1 MLYAPGMSIKAQA
14 TSVFSDTSRWAAAQA
29 KTIALRESLAGK
41 FDFSV
46 VLDNSWLRLV
56 GQHFAASYTGD
67 FGYMVEMRE
76 IALGER
82 GLSAGQTAGVL
93 NCAIAE
99 WARKDRFAQNTRRQD
114 DLPNVASVPSSRYRV
129 VQPDGKSLA
138 VRLGDAKW
146 ATDKDEG
153 TRALYYLGQG
163 ADWTFVGFV
172 SPEGTVTLK
181 RDAYNMRASLKAALD
196 VLVNS
201 VREDRWLVHALA
213 YSLEGSEC
221 CFCGR
226 DLDTAESISVGYGP
240 VCAAKYGLPW
250 GEKAEPASVVLARD
264 AMIDGGITDIGKGEA
279 AERAA
284 DFSQPHDLLDAAVVA
299 GDPSNPV
306 ANDFG
311 QPSNEKVWNHD
322 SPLGT
327 FESGR
332 KILKNAGKEPSLD
345 KTYGP
350 SSYRPGRSYEE
361 IFGSED

>member
-29 KTIALRESLAGK
+29 KTIALREALAGK
-41 FDFSV
+41 FDFSG

-67 FGYMVEMRE
+67 FAYMVEMRE

-99 WARKDRFAQNTRRQD
+99 WTRKDRFAQNTRRQD

-146 ATDKDEG
+146 ATDKAEG

-264 AMIDGGITDIGKGEA
+264 ALIGGGIA
-279 AERAA
+279 
-284 DFSQPHDLLDAAVVA
+284 PAAVEEDQVPMYRTAPESTSEPTTVA
-299 GDPSNPV
+299 QT
-306 ANDFG
+306 NDFG